1 MGAVEVV
8 GKERGNGCMRT
19 SKGAKAEPARV
30 ATLERALSILSVFES
45 SSEPVTLAQISK
57 ATGLYKSTILRLI
70 ASFEDHGYLRR
81 SKDGASYSLGP
92 TAFRIGV
99 KYKQAF
105 ELDEAIEHALE
116 DLVAKG
122 TESASFHVL
131 DRDRRLCILRVD
143 SNHPTLDRVAAG
155 DRLPLDK
162 GAAGK
167 VLQAYSGLDGND
179 FQTIREQGI
188 AVSYGEVDPSCAAI
202 SVPVFGLDSELIGA
216 LSVSGPK
223 ERFTEQT
230 VASMSQLLFEA
241 SRKLSTL
248 AIAEKHRQRKSVRG

>member
-1 MGAVEVV
+1 MKA
-8 GKERGNGCMRT
+8 
-19 SKGAKAEPARV
+19 SKSSKTEPARV

-45 SSEPVTLAQISK
+45 SDEPVTLAEISK

-81 SKDGASYSLGP
+81 SNDGASYSLGP
-92 TAFRIGV
+92 TAFRLGV

-105 ELDEAIEHALE
+105 ELDEAIESALE
-116 DLVAKG
+116 ELVRKG

-131 DRDRRLCILRVD
+131 DRDHRLCIMRVD

-155 DRLPLDK
+155 DRLPLEK

-167 VLQAYSGLDGND
+167 VLRAFSGVEGNEL
-179 FQTIREQGI
+179 QTVREEGI
-188 AVSYGEVDPSCAAI
+188 AISYGEVDPSCAAI
-202 SVPVFGLDSELIGA
+202 SVPVFGLDHELIGA

-223 ERFTEQT
+223 ERFTDET
-230 VASMSQLLFEA
+230 VASMGQLLFEA
-241 SRKLSTL
+241 SRKLSGL
-248 AIAEKHRQRKSVRG
+248 AIAESRMRRTSLRA

>member
-1 MGAVEVV
+1 MKA
-8 GKERGNGCMRT
+8 
-19 SKGAKAEPARV
+19 SKSSKTEPARV
-30 ATLERALSILSVFES
+30 AALERALSILSVFES
-45 SSEPVTLAQISK
+45 SDEPVTLAEISK
-57 ATGLYKSTILRLI
+57 ITGLYKSTILRLI

-92 TAFRIGV
+92 TAFRLGV

-105 ELDEAIEHALE
+105 ELDDAIESALE
-116 DLVAKG
+116 ELVRKG

-131 DRDRRLCILRVD
+131 DRDRRLCIMRVD

-167 VLQAYSGLDGND
+167 VLQAFSGVEGDEL
-179 FQTIREQGI
+179 QTVHAEGI
-188 AVSYGEVDPSCAAI
+188 AISYGEVDPSCAAI
-202 SVPVFGLDSELIGA
+202 SVPVFGLDHELIGA

-223 ERFTEQT
+223 ERFTDET
-230 VASMSQLLFEA
+230 VASMSALLFEA
-241 SRKLSTL
+241 SRNLSGL
-248 AIAEKHRQRKSVRG
+248 AIAESRTRRASLRA

>member
-1 MGAVEVV
+1 MT
-8 GKERGNGCMRT
+8 T
-19 SKGAKAEPARV
+19 SKSSKTEPARV

-45 SSEPVTLAQISK
+45 SDAPVTLAEISK
-57 ATGLYKSTILRLI
+57 ATGLYKSTILRLL

-81 SKDGASYSLGP
+81 SDDGSTYSLGP
-92 TAFRIGV
+92 TAFRLGM

-105 ELDEAIEHALE
+105 ELDEAIESALE
-116 DLVAKG
+116 ELVQKG

-131 DRDRRLCILRVD
+131 DRDYRLCILRVD
-143 SNHPTLDRVAAG
+143 SNHPTLDRVRAG

-167 VLQAYSGLDGND
+167 VLLAFSGVGDADLQPVRQD
-179 FQTIREQGI
+179 GI

-202 SVPVFGLDSELIGA
+202 SVPVFGLNNELIGA

-223 ERFTEQT
+223 ERFTDDT
-230 VASMSQLLFEA
+230 VASMSELLFEA
-241 SRKLSTL
+241 SRKLSSL
-248 AIAEKHRQRKSVRG
+248 AVAERRMHRIPAHA

>member
-1 MGAVEVV
+1 MT
-8 GKERGNGCMRT
+8 KSRGT
-19 SKGAKAEPARV
+19 TTEPDRV
-30 ATLERALSILSVFES
+30 ATLERALSILSAFES
-45 SSEPVTLAQISK
+45 SGGPVTLAEISK

-81 SKDGASYSLGP
+81 SPDGATYSLGP
-92 TAFRIGV
+92 TAFRLGV

-105 ELDEAIEHALE
+105 ELDAAIENALE
-116 DLVAKG
+116 ELVGNG

-131 DRDRRLCILRVD
+131 DRDRRLCIARVD

-167 VLQAYSGLDGND
+167 VLQAFCGVDGNEL
-179 FQTIREQGI
+179 QSIREQGI

-223 ERFTEQT
+223 ERFTDDT
-230 VASMSQLLFEA
+230 VPFMSRLLFEA
-241 SRKLSTL
+241 SRKLSNL
-248 AIAEKHRQRKSVRG
+248 AIADKRRQRPRLRA

>member
-1 MGAVEVV
+1 M
-8 GKERGNGCMRT
+8 T
-19 SKGAKAEPARV
+19 EPARV

-45 SSEPVTLAQISK
+45 SDEPVSLAEISK

-81 SKDGASYSLGP
+81 SNDGATYSLGP
-92 TAFRIGV
+92 TAFRLGV

-105 ELDEAIEHALE
+105 ELDEAIESVLE
-116 DLVAKG
+116 ELVSKG

-131 DRDRRLCILRVD
+131 DRESRLCILRVD
-143 SNHPTLDRVAAG
+143 SNHPTLDRVTAG

-167 VLQAYSGLDGND
+167 VLRAFSGTDGRALESVK
-179 FQTIREQGI
+179 QEGI
-188 AVSYGEVDPSCAAI
+188 AISYGEVDPSCAAV
-202 SVPVFGLDSELIGA
+202 SVPVFGMGHELIGA

-223 ERFTEQT
+223 ERFTDQT

-241 SRKLSTL
+241 SRKLSNL
-248 AIAEKHRQRKSVRG
+248 AVAENRMSRTALHG